1 MEYGSKGSSLTGG
14 VWSRYTSFGLVHPH
28 DTSLKWGISWG
39 KANFLSTAIVE
50 RISPITYPL
59 FKLRTS
65 EKEWAFLISFSAS
78 AGGINC

>member
-1 MEYGSKGSSLTGG
+1 MEAKEVTSQVGFG
-14 VWSRYTSFGLVHPH
+14 VGTLVLDLFIPMIPP
-28 DTSLKWGISWG
+28 KWGIAWG
-39 KANFLSTAIVE
+39 KTNFLSTAIVE